1 MGLAKL
7 RKPYFRFIAQLAK
20 SGRGYKMSKKKQ
32 RINWSLLNKIT
43 YAALVFMVIFLAL
56 VTFISALNIKG
67 GLRILSI
74 QSGSMAPSLPAGSVI
89 VIKGAQ
95 DYNVGD
101 VVTYV
106 REGTPQAKSAITTTH
121 RITEIKKADEG
132 TFYVTKGDLN
142 SSADGE
148 PINKDRVLGK
158 VFWAMPFL
166 GYLISFVRSPVG
178 FLALIVIPATLIV
191 YSEILFIKNQ
201 LFAKNRLRKDFFTK
215 RIYV

>member
-1 MGLAKL
+1 
-7 RKPYFRFIAQLAK
+7 
-20 SGRGYKMSKKKQ
+20 MSKKKQ
-32 RINWSLLNKIT
+32 EINWSLLNKIA

-67 GLRILSI
+67 GLRIFSI
-74 QSGSMAPSLPAGSVI
+74 QSGSMAPGMPAGSVV

-95 DYNVGD
+95 DYQAGD
-101 VVTYV
+101 IITYV
-106 REGTPQAKSAITTTH
+106 REETPQEKSAITMTH
-121 RITEIKKADEG
+121 RITEIKEADEG
-132 TFYVTKGDLN
+132 TFYVTKGDFN
-142 SSADGE
+142 STSDGE

-158 VFWAMPFL
+158 VFWAMPYL
-166 GYLISFVRSPVG
+166 GYLISFVQSPVG

-201 LFAKNRLRKDFFTK
+201 LFSKNRLRKFFIK